1 MQTAA
6 FPYYIGG
13 VIEEKRKTF
22 VQSAEEFGTRY
33 SIDVRVNTEILEHSS
48 RRKIIKAKI

>member
-6 FPYYIGG
+6 FLIILGSDRR
-13 VIEEKRKTF
+13 KRKTF

-33 SIDVRVNTEILEHSS
+33 GIDVRVNTEILSIHPEE
-48 RRKIIKAKI
+48 KLVKAKI